1 MKSNANA
8 MTLKMRYKLKI
19 ITLLLAILTILIWL
33 DLFMSSYGEDI
44 IEFGRE
50 TRDEIMSKIITLERT
65 TTNIKDL
72 KWLKIATIK
81 ILKKINRKK
90 METVEDENGN
100 GSKD

>member
-1 MKSNANA
+1 

-72 KWLKIATIK
+72 KWLKITTIK

>member
-1 MKSNANA
+1 MKSNADA
-8 MTLKMRYKLKI
+8 KTLKMKYKLKI

-44 IEFGRE
+44 IAYGRE
-50 TRDEIMSKIITLERT
+50 TRNEIMSKIIILERT

-72 KWLKIATIK
+72 NWLKTATIK

-90 METVEDENGN
+90 AQIVEDENGN